1 MSTPGTADTPL
12 DDLLGVDLALN
23 DEVEIG
29 PSAVK
34 GKIIGITHYAEDTG
48 YQTNYFVRYLHP
60 QTFLPVEDW
69 FSKSLLHSAAT

>member
-1 MSTPGTADTPL
+1 MPKTFNIGDKVVIGNTKIV
-12 DDLLGVDLALN
+12 G
-23 DEVEIG
+23 EVIG
-29 PSAVK
+29 K
-34 GKIIGITHYAEDTG
+34 TEYAAHTG